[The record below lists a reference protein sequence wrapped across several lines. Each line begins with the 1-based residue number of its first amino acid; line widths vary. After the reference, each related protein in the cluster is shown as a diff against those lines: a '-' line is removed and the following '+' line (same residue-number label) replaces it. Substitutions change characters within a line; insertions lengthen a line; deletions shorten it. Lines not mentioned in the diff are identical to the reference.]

1 MALKSS
7 EEERAILR
15 ARSALQ
21 RFPVVEWRQRME
33 DFHKRSI
40 NTSRALAGANSWR
53 ESDCDGGGVNPIG
66 ETDDWN
72 PVNQT
77 YPTQPEWDN
86 RSINEHSPEVLT
98 PDGTP
103 RLVNGSGSTY
113 ADGGQDYFSHPR
125 GNTADTQQG
134 YSDFLDRANR
144 TIAKDHRHVPDP
156 FLDGGLAPNRPFGA
170 HSRVSSVESISS
182 IVDEKSN
189 SPLNKAMASVCPAL
203 VLHLSHFNLRLQFTD
218 ADGGVASEFVQKL
231 QNLTAKNSEHELSI
245 EKYLTKSE
253 EAFFGKVRKD
263 KLSSAA
269 SVRSSQR
276 DSVWGTPS
284 PSLYSGP
291 DCTQTIHLLCLHLLT
306 FI

>member
-1 MALKSS
+1 MLSQLTKTIKMALKSS

-103 RLVNGSGSTY
+103 RLVNGSGSSY
-113 ADGGQDYFSHPR
+113 ADGGQDYFSHSR

-189 SPLNKAMASVCPAL
+189 SPLNKAMASVCLAL
-203 VLHLSHFNLRLQFTD
+203 ALHPTHSNL
-218 ADGGVASEFVQKL
+218 
-231 QNLTAKNSEHELSI
+231 
-245 EKYLTKSE
+245 
-253 EAFFGKVRKD
+253 
-263 KLSSAA
+263 
-269 SVRSSQR
+269 
-276 DSVWGTPS
+276 
-284 PSLYSGP
+284 
-291 DCTQTIHLLCLHLLT
+291 
-306 FI
+306 